1 MKKVSII
8 SPCYNG
14 ENYVVKFFDSLLIQD
29 YQNVEFIFINDGS
42 TDNTEEVFNTYKPQF
57 EAKGWDVIY
66 IKQENSGQAAA
77 LNAGLKIFSGEYLM
91 WPDSDDILYPEHISK
106 KVALMEQNPEA
117 GMGFFC
123 LDQINEE
130 EPDVIVKKIKRK
142 ITEDNDPLMDDLL
155 YNRNMIWPP
164 IASIVRSS
172 AFLDVNPERD
182 IYAGKAGQNFQMYFP
197 LSVKYKACYSDESCG
212 VYLIRGASHSRSQTD
227 YEKRQFDHEDTWLH
241 TIMKSPLSDEEK
253 TQAIIT
259 SINHYERMKI
269 KKYTAEHGGMYN
281 MVTQCNCVGCPRIK
295 IKLFGL
301 IPLLKI
307 SNKKDKRSVKL
318 FNFIPFLTLE

>member
-14 ENYVVKFFDSLLIQD
+14 ADYVVKFFDSLLIQD
-29 YQNVEFIFINDGS
+29 YQNVEFIFVNDGS
-42 TDNTEEVFNTYKPQF
+42 TDNTEEIFNIYKPQF

-77 LNAGLKIFSGEYLM
+77 LSNGLKVFSGEYLM

-130 EPDVIVKKIKRK
+130 EPDVIVKKIERKRDG
-142 ITEDNDPLMDDLL
+142 DNDPLMDDLL
-155 YNRNMIWPP
+155 QNRNIIWPP
-164 IASIVRSS
+164 IAGIARSS

-182 IYAGKAGQNFQMYFP
+182 IYSGKAGQNFQMYFP

-212 VYLIRGASHSRSQTD
+212 VYLIRGNSHSRSQKD
-227 YEKRQFDHEDTWLH
+227 YEKRQFDHQDTWVH
-241 TIMKSPLSDEEK
+241 TIMRSPLSDEEK

-259 SINHYERMKI
+259 SIKHYEYLKNKFNNKSNSREQTKN
-269 KKYTAEHGGMYN
+269 KD
-281 MVTQCNCVGCPRIK
+281 CNRIK
-295 IKLFGL
+295 VKLFGFV
-301 IPLLKI
+301 PLLKI
-307 SNKKDKRSVKL
+307 SNKKDKRIVKL

>member
-14 ENYVVKFFDSLLIQD
+14 ADYVTKFFDSLLIQD
-29 YQNVEFIFINDGS
+29 YQNVEFIFVNDGS
-42 TDNTEEVFNTYKPQF
+42 TDNTEEIFNIYKPQF

-66 IKQENSGQAAA
+66 IYQENSGQAAA
-77 LNAGLKIFSGEYLM
+77 LSNGLKVFSGEYLM

-130 EPDVIVKKIKRK
+130 EPDVVVKKIKRK
-142 ITEDNDPLMDDLL
+142 LDGDNDPLMDDLL
-155 YNRNMIWPP
+155 LNRNMIWPP
-164 IASIVRSS
+164 IAGIVRSS

-182 IYAGKAGQNFQMYFP
+182 IYSGKAGQNFQMYFP

-212 VYLIRGASHSRSQTD
+212 VYLIRGNSHSRSQKD
-227 YEKRQFDHEDTWLH
+227 YEKRQFDHQDTWVH
-241 TIMKSPLSDEEK
+241 TIMRSPLSDEEK

-259 SINHYERMKI
+259 SVKHYEYLKNKFNNKSNSREQTKN
-269 KKYTAEHGGMYN
+269 KD
-281 MVTQCNCVGCPRIK
+281 CNRIK
-295 IKLFGL
+295 VKLFGF
-301 IPLLKI
+301 IPLFKI
-307 SNKKDKRSVKL
+307 SNKKDKRIVKL

>member
-14 ENYVVKFFDSLLIQD
+14 ADYVTKFFDSLLIQD
-29 YQNVEFIFINDGS
+29 YQNVEFIFVNDGS
-42 TDNTEEVFNTYKPQF
+42 TDNTEEIFNTYKPQF

-77 LNAGLKIFSGEYLM
+77 LSNGLKVFSGEYLM

-130 EPDVIVKKIKRK
+130 EPEVVVKKIERK
-142 ITEDNDPLMDDLL
+142 LDGDNDPLMDDLL
-155 YNRNMIWPP
+155 LNCNMIWPP
-164 IASIVRSS
+164 IAGIVRSS

-182 IYAGKAGQNFQMYFP
+182 IYPGKAGQNFQMYFP

-212 VYLIRGASHSRSQTD
+212 VYLIRGNSHSRSQKD
-227 YEKRQFDHEDTWLH
+227 YEKRQFDHQDTWVH
-241 TIMKSPLSDEEK
+241 TIMRSPLSDEEK

-259 SINHYERMKI
+259 SVNHYEYLKN
-269 KKYTAEHGGMYN
+269 KVNNKLNNGE
-281 MVTQCNCVGCPRIK
+281 QSKDCNRIK
-295 IKLFGL
+295 AKLFGF
-301 IPLLKI
+301 IPLFKI
-307 SNKKDKRSVKL
+307 SNKKDKRIVKL